1 MGRYTGPVCRLCR
14 AQGEKLYLKHDKC
27 YTDKC
32 PFERRSYAPG
42 QHGQARK
49 KLSDYGIHLKEKQKV
64 RRIYGVMERQFRRFF
79 DMASREKGVTGET
92 FLQILER
99 RLDNVVYRLGWA
111 YSRKHARQIVSHGH
125 ITVNGRKVNIPSF
138 LVKAGD
144 VIEVKE
150 SSKSKNPFKEIRE
163 KDSVPTVPGWLD
175 LDFASFKAKVLG
187 LPTRDQI
194 DVPVDESLIVEFY
207 SR

>member
-1 MGRYTGPVCRLCR
+1 MGRYAGPVCRLCR

-42 QHGQARK
+42 QHGQARR
-49 KLSDYGIHLKEKQKV
+49 KLSDYGLHLREKQKV
-64 RRIYGVMERQFRRFF
+64 RRIYGVMEKQFRRFF

-111 YSRKHARQIVSHGH
+111 YSRRHARQIVSHGH
-125 ITVNGRKVNIPSF
+125 VTVNGRKVNIPSF

-144 VIEVKE
+144 IIEVKE
-150 SSKSKNPFKEIRE
+150 GSKSKSPFKEIKE
-163 KDSVPTVPGWLD
+163 GSVPNIPGWLD
-175 LDFASFKAKVLG
+175 LDFPSFRAKVLG